1 MDHERILSLPFFDA
15 HHRSMSTEFSR
26 WVDDELAGYT
36 NLEDKVGEK
45 TKDLVRKMGRA
56 GWLRYCVP
64 AAFGGAFD
72 KLDSRSICIQREILT
87 HAFAL
92 SDASLS
98 MQGIGSAGISLFGR
112 PDTQAAYL
120 PKVLSG
126 EYVGA
131 LALTESQSGSDVANT
146 QATARREGSDY
157 IIEGT
162 KAWISNAGIAD
173 YYITIVRTG
182 EAPGAKGLSAFV
194 VDADNPG
201 LKVEEITDIMA
212 PHPVG
217 SLRFTNC
224 RVSADRMLGQPGD
237 GFKLAMA
244 TLDIFRPTAA
254 AAALGLARRALD
266 EALTWIQE
274 RKMFGQALAK
284 FQNTQMRVADMAVDI
299 DATALLVYRAAWI
312 KDCGADRPTRSA
324 SMAKLF
330 ASEAAGRV
338 ADTALQLFGATG
350 VKHGMT
356 IERLY
361 REARVMRIYEGASE
375 IQRLIIGGN
384 VIEQSNKQDGAC
396 HKPGHD
402 KP

>member
-15 HHRSMSTEFSR
+15 HHRSMAAEFSD
-26 WVDDELAGYT
+26 WVGSELLGYT
-36 NLEDKVGEK
+36 ELEKNVGEK
-45 TKDLVRKMGRA
+45 TRALVRTMGKA

-64 AAFGGAFD
+64 KDFGGAFD

-98 MQGIGSAGISLFGR
+98 MQGIGSAGISLFGS
-112 PDTQAAYL
+112 PETKADYL
-120 PKVLSG
+120 PKVVSG
-126 EYVGA
+126 EFVGA

-146 QATARREGSDY
+146 QATARRDGGDY
-157 IIEGT
+157 VIDGT

-194 VDADNPG
+194 VDAGTAG
-201 LKVEEITDIMA
+201 LEVEEIADIMA

-217 SLRFTNC
+217 SLRYAGC
-224 RVSADRMLGQPGD
+224 RVSAGRMLGKPGD
-237 GFKLAMA
+237 GFKVAMA

-254 AAALGLARRALD
+254 AAALGLARRALE
-266 EALTWIQE
+266 EALLWIKE
-274 RKMFGQALAK
+274 RTMFGKTLAE

-299 DATALLVYRAAWI
+299 DAAALLVYRAAWV
-312 KDCGADRPTRSA
+312 KDCSTERATRSA

-338 ADTALQLFGATG
+338 VDTALQLFGAMG
-350 VKHGMT
+350 IKHGMT

-375 IQRLIIGGN
+375 IQRLIISGD
-384 VIEQSNKQDGAC
+384 VIRQSSAR
-396 HKPGHD
+396 P
-402 KP
+402 

>member
-1 MDHERILSLPFFDA
+1 MDRESIFNLPFFDG
-15 HHRSMSTEFSR
+15 HHRSLSFEFSN
-26 WVDDELAGYT
+26 WVATELTGYT
-36 NLEDKVGEK
+36 NLDENVGRTTRE
-45 TKDLVRKMGRA
+45 LVRKMGDA
-56 GWLRYCVP
+56 GWLRYVVP
-64 AAFGGAFD
+64 AAFGGVLE

-87 HAFAL
+87 RQFAL
-92 SDASLS
+92 ADASLS
-98 MQGIGSAGISLFGR
+98 MQGIGSAGITLFGR
-112 PDTQAAYL
+112 PATQAAHL
-120 PKVLSG
+120 PKVACGKSI
-126 EYVGA
+126 GA

-146 QATARREGSDY
+146 MATAHREGNEY

-201 LKVEEITDIMA
+201 LEVTEVLDIMA

-217 SLRFTNC
+217 SLEFTNC
-224 RVSADRMLGQPGD
+224 RVSADDMLGRPGD
-237 GFKLAMA
+237 GFKVAMS

-254 AAALGLARRALD
+254 ASALGLARRALE
-266 EALTWIQE
+266 EALDWIQH
-274 RKMFGQALAK
+274 RKMFGQSLAS

-299 DATALLVYRAAWI
+299 DAAALLVYRAAWV
-312 KDCGADRPTRSA
+312 KDCGTERPTRSA

-338 ADTALQLFGATG
+338 VDTALQLFGAMG
-350 VKHGMT
+350 IKHGTT

-361 REARVMRIYEGASE
+361 REARVMRIYEGTSE
-375 IQRLIIGGN
+375 IQRLIIGGD
-384 VIEQSNKQDGAC
+384 VVKQSSNRRQGNI
-396 HKPGHD
+396 
-402 KP
+402 

>member
-1 MDHERILSLPFFDA
+1 MDQDRILNLPFFDD
-15 HHRSMSTEFSR
+15 HHRALAVDFGA
-26 WVDDELAGYT
+26 WVKSELSGYT
-36 NLEDKVGEK
+36 QLEERVGE
-45 TKDLVRKMGRA
+45 TTTEIVRKLGRA
-56 GWLRYCVP
+56 GWLKYCIP
-64 AAFGGAFD
+64 AAFGGAFE
-72 KLDSRSICIQREILT
+72 KIDSRSLCIQREILT

-98 MQGIGSAGISLFGR
+98 MQGIGSAGISLFGHSDIQR
-112 PDTQAAYL
+112 AYL
-120 PKVLSG
+120 SKVLRG
-126 EYVGA
+126 EFVAA

-146 QATARREGSDY
+146 QATARREGADY

-162 KAWISNAGIAD
+162 KVWISNAGIAD
-173 YYITIVRTG
+173 FYITIVRTG

-201 LKVEEITDIMA
+201 LTVEEITDIMA

-217 SLRFTNC
+217 SLRYTNC

-237 GFKLAMA
+237 GFKVAMA

-254 AAALGLARRALD
+254 AAAVGLARRALD
-266 EALTWIQE
+266 EALGWIQQ
-274 RKMFGQALAK
+274 RQMFGQALAQ
-284 FQNTQMRVADMAVDI
+284 FQNTQMRIADMAVDI
-299 DATALLVYRAAWI
+299 DAAALLVYRAAWV
-312 KDCGADRPTRSA
+312 KDCGTERATRSA

-338 ADTALQLFGATG
+338 VDLSLQLFGAMG

-375 IQRLIIGGN
+375 VQRLIISGD
-384 VIEQSNKQDGAC
+384 VIKQSAGKQ
-396 HKPGHD
+396 
-402 KP
+402 